1 MHKFDNLQIIQ
12 LLLSAAGWTAALSAV
27 AFAGGA
33 VLGLAV
39 TILRVAPS
47 RTLNRAAIGYISF
60 VQSIP
65 LLMLL
70 FLVFFGL
77 PLLGV
82 SVSPWTAASVSLIVF
97 TSAFLAEIWR
107 GSVQA
112 VAPGQWD
119 AGRAAGL
126 RFMQIMRLIVVPQA
140 ARLSLPPTVGFSV
153 QVVKGTALT
162 SIIGFVELT
171 KAGTALNNA
180 TFRPFFVF
188 FIVCLIY
195 FALCFPLSAAARYFE
210 KRLSAAD
217 Y

>member
-1 MHKFDNLQIIQ
+1 MHKFDNLQIIK
-12 LLLSAAGWTAALSAV
+12 LLISAAGWTVTLSAV

-33 VLGLAV
+33 LLGLFFTV
-39 TILRVAPS
+39 LRVAPS
-47 RTLNRAAIGYISF
+47 RALNRAAIGYISF

-82 SVSPWTAASVSLIVF
+82 SISPWTAASVSLIIF

-112 VAPGQWD
+112 VSPGQWD
-119 AGRAAGL
+119 AGRAMGL
-126 RFMQIMRLIVVPQA
+126 RFMQIMRLIIVPQA

-195 FALCFPLSAAARYFE
+195 FALCFPLSVAARHFE
-210 KRLSAAD
+210 RRLRAAD
-217 Y
+217 

>member
-12 LLLSAAGWTAALSAV
+12 LLMTAAGWTVALSAV
-27 AFAGGA
+27 AFIGGA
-33 VLGLAV
+33 LLGLAFTV
-39 TILRVAPS
+39 LRVAPS
-47 RTLNRAAIGYISF
+47 RALNRVAAGYISF

-82 SVSPWTAASVSLIVF
+82 SVSPWTAASASLIIF

-112 VAPGQWD
+112 VPPGQWD
-119 AGRAAGL
+119 AGRAVGL
-126 RFMQIMRLIVVPQA
+126 RFMQIMLLIIVPQA
-140 ARLSLPPTVGFSV
+140 VRLSLPPTVGFSV

-171 KAGTALNNA
+171 KAGVALNNA

-188 FIVCLIY
+188 FVVCLIY

-210 KRLSAAD
+210 KRLRSK
-217 Y
+217 

>member
-12 LLLSAAGWTAALSAV
+12 LLLFAAGWTVALSAV

-33 VLGLAV
+33 LLGLV
-39 TILRVAPS
+39 FTVLRVAPS
-47 RTLNRAAIGYISF
+47 PALNRAAVCYISF

-82 SVSPWTAASVSLIVF
+82 NVSPWTAAAVSLIVF

-107 GSVQA
+107 GAVQA
-112 VAPGQWD
+112 VSPGQWD
-119 AGRAAGL
+119 AGRAMGL
-126 RFMQIMRLIVVPQA
+126 RFMQIMRLVVVPQA
-140 ARLSLPPTVGFSV
+140 ARMSLPPTVGFSV

-171 KAGTALNNA
+171 KAGVALNNA

-195 FALCFPLSAAARYFE
+195 FALCFPLSATARHFE
-210 KRLSAAD
+210 KRLRAE
-217 Y
+217 

>member
-12 LLLSAAGWTAALSAV
+12 LLMTAAGWTVALSAV
-27 AFAGGA
+27 AFIGGA
-33 VLGLAV
+33 LLGLAFTV
-39 TILRVAPS
+39 LRVAPS
-47 RTLNRAAIGYISF
+47 RALNRVAAGYISF

-82 SVSPWTAASVSLIVF
+82 SVSPWTAASASLIIF

-112 VAPGQWD
+112 VPPGQWD
-119 AGRAAGL
+119 AGRAVGL
-126 RFMQIMRLIVVPQA
+126 RFMQIMLLIIVPQA
-140 ARLSLPPTVGFSV
+140 VRLSLPPTVGFSV

-171 KAGTALNNA
+171 KAGVALNNA

-188 FIVCLIY
+188 FVVCLIY

-210 KRLSAAD
+210 KRLRSE
-217 Y
+217 